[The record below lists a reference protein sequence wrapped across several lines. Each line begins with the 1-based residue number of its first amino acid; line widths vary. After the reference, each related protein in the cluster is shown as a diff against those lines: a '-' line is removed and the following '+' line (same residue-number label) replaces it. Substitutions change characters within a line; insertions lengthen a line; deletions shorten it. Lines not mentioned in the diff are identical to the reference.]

1 MEPHTLS
8 IIISIIAFV
17 LILTI
22 VLLCFSFKR
31 KKNRLLNKQEEFG
44 KNFHKELAKA
54 KIEIHEAILNKVSWE
69 LHDNIGQLITLA
81 KIQLQNDNKK
91 EEVKQILDKVLG
103 EVRGL
108 SKLLNADSIKKMSF
122 TEAIKEEI
130 NQFNRINYLK
140 ANFTITGEEKKLKN
154 YDELIMFRILQE
166 FFSNVIKHA
175 GATTINVF
183 LNYKHTELN
192 ILAEDNGCGFDPQN
206 IKSKGIGLSNMRNR
220 AKLIGA
226 QYALKSQ
233 IGKGT
238 TLELNYLYP

>member
-1 MEPHTLS
+1 MEPNMLS
-8 IIISIIAFV
+8 IIISVIAFI

-22 VLLCFSFKR
+22 ILLCLSFKR
-31 KKNRLLNKQEEFG
+31 KKNKFLIKQKEFG

-81 KIQLQNDNKK
+81 KIQLQNDDKK
-91 EEVKQILDKVLG
+91 EEVKQILDNVLD

-108 SKLLNADSIKKMSF
+108 SKLLNTDSIKKMSF
-122 TEAIKEEI
+122 TEAIKEEMD
-130 NQFNRINYLK
+130 QFNRINYLK
-140 ANFTITGEEKKLKN
+140 AKFIIKGTEKKLKN

-175 GATTINVF
+175 GATTIHVY
-183 LNYKHTELN
+183 LNYKPTELH
-192 ILAEDNGCGFDPQN
+192 IRAMDNGCGFDPQK
-206 IKSKGIGLSNMRNR
+206 IKSKGIGLGNMKNR

-226 QYALKSQ
+226 KYALRPQ

-238 TLELNYLYP
+238 TLELIYLYP